1 VLKTK
6 PNGKQIKEMKK
17 IVVESPTMPPSSE
30 DWTRGRQPKEM
41 NEIVTRSLV
50 TIPSPRG
57 IKVHVVGIRV

>member
-1 VLKTK
+1 
-6 PNGKQIKEMKK
+6 MKK